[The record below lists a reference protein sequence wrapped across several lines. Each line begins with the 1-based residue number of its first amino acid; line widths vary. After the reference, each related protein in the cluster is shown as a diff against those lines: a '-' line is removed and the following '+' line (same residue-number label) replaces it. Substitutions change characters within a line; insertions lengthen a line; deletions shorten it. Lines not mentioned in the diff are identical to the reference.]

1 MSVDGTWSITMT
13 TPRGDQQSTL
23 TVKSDGAVFTGTTS
37 SQRGTAEIKDGKVNG
52 NSLSWTTQL
61 TSPMPMTLSYSAT
74 VDGDAMTGNV
84 QLGSFGSAPLK
95 GVRA

>member
-13 TPRGDQQSTL
+13 TPRGEQQSTL
-23 TVKSDGAVFTGTTS
+23 TVKSDGATFTGTTS
-37 SQRGTAEIKDGKVNG
+37 SQRGSSEIKDGKVNG
-52 NSLSWTTQL
+52 ATLTWTTQL

-74 VDGDAMTGNV
+74 VDGDAMSGNV